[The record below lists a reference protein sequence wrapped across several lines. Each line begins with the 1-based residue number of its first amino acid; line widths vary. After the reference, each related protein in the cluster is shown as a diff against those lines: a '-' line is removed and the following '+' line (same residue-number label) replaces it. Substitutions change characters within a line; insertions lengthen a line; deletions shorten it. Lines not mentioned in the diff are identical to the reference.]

1 MLVGAPNSKGGIPEG
16 TAKHPSGWAI
26 MAPDED
32 LVVSALAVQLN
43 ALIPEIGANA
53 DISRVLKCTWA
64 PQPSPDDTGRGYPI
78 FAHRD
83 ATVSDVY
90 RRTVST
96 QVTVTRDSAPSTD

>member
-1 MLVGAPNSKGGIPEG
+1 
-16 TAKHPSGWAI
+16 
-26 MAPDED
+26 MASDED

-64 PQPSPDDTGRGYPI
+64 PKPTPDDVGLGYAI

-83 ATVSDVY
+83 ATITDTYTRAV
-90 RRTVST
+90 TT
-96 QVTVTRDSAPSTD
+96 HVTVTRNAAPPKE